1 MVSDVLVTIGHHR
14 ASAIPPSFA
23 DDVHLSREECV
34 GGTHDTSNIEVVLPV
49 LDCDV
54 KLMTP
59 VIEVSDDRSA
69 SPVPVPVD
77 NIAPVA

>member
-1 MVSDVLVTIGHHR
+1 VVPDVLVTIGHHC
-14 ASAIPPSFA
+14 APAIPPALA
-23 DDVHLSREECV
+23 DDMHLSCEEGV
-34 GGTHDTSNIEVVLPV
+34 GGAHDTSNVEVVLPV

-54 KLMTP
+54 KPMTS